1 MYNKLH
7 QNGKNAR
14 EPPQPILGCELE
26 HVQRWRGP
34 STRDKAARDP
44 WKWEEHGLPVV
55 HGAAA
60 VKDRPT
66 KAELDPMTPW
76 QRFKA
81 QTKIDNAAK
90 VRAPHSID
98 C

>member
-1 MYNKLH
+1 MP
-7 QNGKNAR
+7 NAVDVLGSGSYR
-14 EPPQPILGCELE
+14 RFPQSIGEM
-26 HVQRWRGP
+26 
-34 STRDKAARDP
+34 AAKP
-44 WKWEEHGLPVV
+44 
-55 HGAAA
+55 A
-60 VKDRPT
+60 PT